1 MIMPYPVRPGMIA
14 SEATIPIPIASA
26 VSGMPASLALAAS
39 HAGQQRVAA
48 QQCVDISLIMPTVLW
63 SGTFDH
69 CGRRL
74 VSLIARATPAV
85 EVVFV
90 LDGDAPPA
98 PAWITHPA
106 VTVLKTGVRSGPA
119 AARNRAAHVA
129 SGRVLLFVDADV
141 ALAED
146 AIDRVHAAFEADPDL
161 VGLFGSYDDEPLE
174 NGAVSAFR
182 NLLHHHT
189 HTGHRGSADTF
200 WAGCGAIRT
209 AEFLDL
215 GGFDE
220 NYSVP
225 CVEDIELG
233 MRIAAGGGRI
243 VLDPEVRCKHLK
255 RWTLG
260 SMVFTDIVCRATPWT
275 QLIVNRGRMP
285 AVLNIDWRGRLSGI
299 CSVFALLCFAAALV
313 SSWAIL
319 GALACTMA
327 LIAMNTD
334 FYRLCLKK
342 RGVRFVALAMALHW
356 LYLAYSSLTF
366 GVVAVHALLLG
377 FRRSMARSRVPFI
390 T

>member
-1 MIMPYPVRPGMIA
+1 MITSDA
-14 SEATIPIPIASA
+14 PIPIASA

-39 HAGQQRVAA
+39 HSGQQKGAA

-74 VSLIARATPAV
+74 VSLIARATPTV

-189 HTGHRGSADTF
+189 HMGHRGSADTF

-260 SMVFTDIVCRATPWT
+260 SMVFTDIVCRAKPWT
-275 QLIVNRGRMP
+275 QLIVNRGSMP

-299 CSVFALLCFAAALV
+299 CSVLALLCFVAAIV
-313 SSWAIL
+313 SPWAIL
-319 GALACTMA
+319 GALACIMA
-327 LIAMNTD
+327 VIAMNTD

-356 LYLAYSSLTF
+356 LYLVYSSLTF